1 MQLEIYINEKLWK
14 TVTLANENYQPAE
27 YWLQITNERQQGL
40 LSSYNLDQGMK
51 IDFRKVQ

>member
-14 TVTLANENYQPAE
+14 TVTLDSENYQPSD
-27 YWLQITNERQQGL
+27 YWMQINYEKQQGM
-40 LSSYNLDQGMK
+40 LSSFNLDQGMK